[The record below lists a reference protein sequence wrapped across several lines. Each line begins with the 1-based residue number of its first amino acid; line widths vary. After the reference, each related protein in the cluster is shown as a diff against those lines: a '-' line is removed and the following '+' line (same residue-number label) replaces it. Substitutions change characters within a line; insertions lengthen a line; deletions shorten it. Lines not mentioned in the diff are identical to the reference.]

1 MRLSMRCNRR
11 SSPSTRGVFPCLATY
26 LLLSFFLI
34 HGPAFAAVSFP
45 KPEGWV
51 TDRAGLLDP
60 TAKARLEQLLT
71 EVDRKSGV
79 EIAVVTLPTLGG
91 RSVEEVAVELFHAWG
106 ISKKGKDEGLLL
118 LVAPKERKLRIEVG
132 YGLEGTIPDGMA
144 GEIIRETITPR
155 FRQGEFAEGIETGVR
170 QIVET
175 IARQKQIELTS
186 LHAPRPRT
194 TVSPLGMDQQRL
206 VSKATIFF
214 LLLLVGLIGIAIANE
229 RSLRRQRGRGPFRNR
244 FLGFPGVYPGRGWSG
259 GGFGSG
265 DSGGFGGFGGGSSG
279 GGGASGGW

>member
-1 MRLSMRCNRR
+1 MRRNRR
-11 SSPSTRGVFPCLATY
+11 PALPTFLVSLCIAISLSSCLG
-26 LLLSFFLI
+26 LLLEYAS
-34 HGPAFAAVSFP
+34 AAVAFP

-51 TDRAGLLDP
+51 TDKAGFLDT
-60 TAKARLEQLLT
+60 TARNQLERLLT
-71 EVDRKSGV
+71 EVERKSGV

-91 RSVEEVAVELFHAWG
+91 RSVEEVAVELFQTWG
-106 ISKKGKDEGLLL
+106 IGKKGKDEGVLL
-118 LVAPKERKLRIEVG
+118 LVARNERKIRIEVG
-132 YGLEGTIPDGMA
+132 YGLEGTIPDGLA

-155 FRQGEFAEGIETGVR
+155 FRQGRFAEGIETGVG

-175 IARQKQIELTS
+175 IARQKQIELTTP
-186 LHAPRPRT
+186 HAPRSKPTISRLE
-194 TVSPLGMDQQRL
+194 VGQRRL

-214 LLLLVGLIGIAIANE
+214 LFLLIGLIGIAIAQE
-229 RSLRRQRGRGPFRNR
+229 RAVRGWRGGRRFRNR
-244 FLGFPGVYPGRGWSG
+244 FLGFPVAPHGGGWSG